1 MVTESNEL
9 NFIDSKSKRQ
19 FYDNT
24 RLDVA
29 MSLDFNRNKK
39 QQEMFSQAKLRSVKY
54 SRLTGSYLR
63 TNNKMREIL
72 RRKHQ
77 SNLS

>member
-1 MVTESNEL
+1 MVTESNDL

>member
-9 NFIDSKSKRQ
+9 NFIDSKSKKQ

-24 RLDVA
+24 CLDVA